1 MSRALKIGFLIL
13 IFCSILA
20 AILLFPYDGNFAV
33 LSPKGWV
40 ALREKKLLITATLL
54 MLIVVVPVLVMTVFF
69 AFRYRA
75 TQKKAK
81 YQPEWS
87 HSTLA
92 EVVWWGFPFLI
103 IVALSILTWKSSHE
117 LDPYKP
123 LESSVRPLEIQV
135 VALQWKWLF
144 IYPKQKIAT
153 VNFVQF
159 PENTPI
165 NFEITSDAPMNS
177 FWIPQLGGQIYAMS
191 GMRSKLHLIA
201 HEAGDY
207 RGSSANISGKGF
219 SGMVFLAKA
228 SSQEE
233 FEAWA
238 SSMQRSSQELTAGVY
253 EQLVLP
259 SENTPAT
266 FYVLKEDNLFD
277 GIIMKY
283 E

>member
-144 IYPKQKIAT
+144 IYPEQKIAT